1 MFSIQNIETVPL
13 IILSLGIIIIAA
25 KWIGLLSEKIGIP
38 EVAGMIVAG
47 LILRFLPWFHNYG
60 GVEPVES
67 FAETDRVISY
77 LSEVGVILI
86 MFSAGLTTNLKSLAK
101 SGVKATI
108 IACCGVFIPLIA
120 GTVMAMCFWGFSG
133 FGTETF
139 DKALF
144 IGTILTATSVSISV
158 AVLKEIGKLNS
169 EAGQTI
175 VSAAIIDDVI
185 GMIVLTIVLGVC
197 TGKGSIIMVFV
208 KTLLFFVFAFV
219 AGFALF
225 RLFKWMDHR
234 HPKTHRMS
242 IFALGV
248 AFLFAFCAEQFF
260 GIADITGA
268 YIAGIVFC
276 SLNDAEYVESKIDVS
291 SYLFFSPIF
300 FVSIGLK
307 TDLSGMTTELLWFAL
322 AFVIVGCIAKIIGCG
337 TAAKMLG
344 FNNQESIQIGLGMM
358 VRGEVALIVAQK
370 GLNVGLVE
378 SQNFTAVILLIIV
391 SSMIVPVL
399 LKKAFQDKK
408 AKTPVKSTEVKKE

>member
-1 MFSIQNIETVPL
+1 MFSLQNIDTILL
-13 IILSLGIIIIAA
+13 IILSLGIIIISA
-25 KWIGLLSEKIGIP
+25 KWVGILSEKAGIP

-47 LILRFLPWFHNYG
+47 LLLRFLPWFHNFG

-67 FAETDRVISY
+67 FAETDRIISY
-77 LSEVGVILI
+77 MSEVGVILI

-101 SGVKATI
+101 SGVKATL
-108 IACCGVFIPLIA
+108 IACAGVFIPLVA
-120 GTVMAMCFWGFSG
+120 GTIFALCFWGFDG
-133 FGTETF
+133 IGTQTF
-139 DKALF
+139 NKSLF

-158 AVLKEIGKLNS
+158 AVLKELGKLTS

-197 TGKGSIIMVFV
+197 TGKGNILSVFI
-208 KTLLFFVFAFV
+208 KTALFFVCAFTV
-219 AGFALF
+219 GIAVFK
-225 RLFKWMDHR
+225 LFKWIDNR

-307 TDLSGMTTELLWFAL
+307 TDLSGMNLDLLWFSIG
-322 AFVIVGCIAKIIGCG
+322 FVLVGCLAKIIGCG
-337 TAAKMLG
+337 SISKLLG
-344 FNNQESIQIGLGMM
+344 FTKRESVQIGLGMM

-370 GLNVGLVE
+370 GLNVGLVQSE
-378 SQNFTAVILLIIV
+378 DFTAVILLIIV
-391 SSMIVPVL
+391 SSMVVPIL
-399 LKKAFQDKK
+399 LKKAF
-408 AKTPVKSTEVKKE
+408 TTKSKSSENLSAIS